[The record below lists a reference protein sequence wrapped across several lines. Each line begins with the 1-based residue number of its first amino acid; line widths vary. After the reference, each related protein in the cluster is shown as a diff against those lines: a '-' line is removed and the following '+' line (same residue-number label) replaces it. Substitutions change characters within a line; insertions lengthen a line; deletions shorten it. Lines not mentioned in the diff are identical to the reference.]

1 MLRLLRIWP
10 SLGGS
15 CASLESLDLSVFG
28 SLGRHKNPLERA
40 QILNSPRWGVIISH
54 YYMAEL
60 ILLKSNWAAQ
70 NHDTLPLSFLLPLGR
85 LKKFGP
91 RGPNFLSRLPLSL
104 PAPSGAAQEVWPS
117 RAKLL
122 EPSAPLPPRSLWSGS
137 RSLAL

>member
-54 YYMAEL
+54 N
-60 ILLKSNWAAQ
+60 S
-70 NHDTLPLSFLLPLGR
+70 
-85 LKKFGP
+85 
-91 RGPNFLSRLPLSL
+91 
-104 PAPSGAAQEVWPS
+104 
-117 RAKLL
+117 
-122 EPSAPLPPRSLWSGS
+122 
-137 RSLAL
+137 

>member
-54 YYMAEL
+54 YSLVNEN
-60 ILLKSNWAAQ
+60 S
-70 NHDTLPLSFLLPLGR
+70 GR
-85 LKKFGP
+85 SHYSP
-91 RGPNFLSRLPLSL
+91 Y
-104 PAPSGAAQEVWPS
+104 W
-117 RAKLL
+117 
-122 EPSAPLPPRSLWSGS
+122 
-137 RSLAL
+137 